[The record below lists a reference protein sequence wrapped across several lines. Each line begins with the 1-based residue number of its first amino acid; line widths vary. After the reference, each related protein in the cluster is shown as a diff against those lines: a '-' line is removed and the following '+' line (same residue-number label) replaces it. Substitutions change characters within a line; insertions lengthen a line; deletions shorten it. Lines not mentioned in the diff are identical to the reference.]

1 LSDHVDLSNHR
12 ARIALA
18 EKGVSAEVEYVD
30 LANPT
35 EDFLSLNPYHT
46 LPVLIDRDLV
56 LNQSNIIIEYLDERF
71 PHPPLLPVYP
81 VARARTRLMIY
92 RIEQDWYVPAQNIEQ
107 GIEVEKSREQL
118 RDQIIKVIPAFNE
131 MPFFLSPEFS
141 LVDCTIA
148 PVLWRL
154 PHYGIV
160 LPEKGK
166 PVLDYAERIF
176 ARPSFKAS
184 LSDQEI
190 DMREDFYDI

>member
-1 LSDHVDLSNHR
+1 
-12 ARIALA
+12 
-18 EKGVSAEVEYVD
+18 
-30 LANPT
+30 
-35 EDFLSLNPYHT
+35 
-46 LPVLIDRDLV
+46 
-56 LNQSNIIIEYLDERF
+56 
-71 PHPPLLPVYP
+71 
-81 VARARTRLMIY
+81 
-92 RIEQDWYVPAQNIEQ
+92 VPAQNIEQ